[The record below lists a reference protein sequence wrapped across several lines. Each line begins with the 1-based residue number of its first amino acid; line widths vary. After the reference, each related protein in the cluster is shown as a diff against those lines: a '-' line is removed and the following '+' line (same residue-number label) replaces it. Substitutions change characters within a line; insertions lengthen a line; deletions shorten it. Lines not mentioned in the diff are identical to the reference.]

1 VGRRLRCRAWRPS
14 NDDTRRYDNGDAG
27 RGVAGDKYANDA
39 HRTLSVLRSTYTE
52 NKRSR
57 AKENYMTIED
67 VIRRI
72 GEIGIVPVV
81 RAATVEDATRAV
93 EAICAGGIPIL
104 EITMTVPNATSV
116 IRHVVREHGN
126 TALIGAGT
134 VTTGEQAEQCI
145 RAGAEFIVS
154 PGLSTHVL
162 AVAQACAKLAIP
174 GALTPTELMHAQD
187 NGAKLIKIFPC
198 GNVGGPKYLQ
208 SLKAP
213 FPNAA
218 LIPTGGVNASNAADY
233 IAAGA
238 FALGVG
244 GDLVNAAAL
253 RAGNLAKITQAARE
267 LMQAVQG
274 AREPALE
281 KTSPL

>member
-1 VGRRLRCRAWRPS
+1 
-14 NDDTRRYDNGDAG
+14 
-27 RGVAGDKYANDA
+27 
-39 HRTLSVLRSTYTE
+39 
-52 NKRSR
+52 
-57 AKENYMTIED
+57 MTIDE

-104 EITMTVPNATSV
+104 EITMTIPNAVSV
-116 IRHVVREHGN
+116 ISHVVREHGR

-134 VTTGEQAEQCI
+134 VTTSEQAEQCI
-145 RAGAEFIVS
+145 RAGAEFLVS

-162 AVAQACAKLAIP
+162 AVAHSCAKLAIP

-187 NGAKLIKIFPC
+187 LGASLIKIFPC

-208 SLKAP
+208 SLSGP

-218 LIPTGGVNASNAADY
+218 LIPTGGVTVSNAGNY

-244 GDLVNAAAL
+244 GDLVSAAAL
-253 RAGNLAKITQAARE
+253 REGNLAKITQAARE
-267 LMQAVQG
+267 LVQAVRA
-274 AREPALE
+274 AREVQA
-281 KTSPL
+281 S